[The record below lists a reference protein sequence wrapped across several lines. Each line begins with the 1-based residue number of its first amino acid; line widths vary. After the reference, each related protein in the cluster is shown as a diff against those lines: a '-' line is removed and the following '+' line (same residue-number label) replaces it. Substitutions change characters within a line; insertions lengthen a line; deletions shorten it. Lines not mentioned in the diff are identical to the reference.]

1 MYKTIIISTFALLLS
16 INIFA
21 QKYAYVDS
29 EYIMNNIP
37 EYKDAQLEL
46 DDYAME
52 YKEKV
57 QEAYD
62 KIEELQA
69 QFRAESVLMPEE
81 VKEKKLQEI
90 NDKIQ
95 EAKDLQK
102 SYFGPKGELFVLRED
117 LIRPIQEKIYNAIQ
131 ELAEEKNYS
140 FVFDKAGSI
149 SILYVQARYDIS
161 DDVLDKVGA
170 VMGTVRKE
178 DRERA
183 GSSSSSEKSNSSSK
197 ASSKP
202 SSKPGKGM
210 MPPSFGGKRK

>member
-1 MYKTIIISTFALLLS
+1 MYKKIIISTFILLLS
-16 INIFA
+16 ITIFA

-57 QEAYD
+57 QEEYE

-90 NDKIQ
+90 KDKIQ
-95 EAKDLQK
+95 AAKDLQK
-102 SYFGPKGELFVLRED
+102 SYFGPKGELFVQRED

-183 GSSSSSEKSNSSSK
+183 GGSSSSGKDNSSTK
-197 ASSKP
+197 PSSKP

>member
-1 MYKTIIISTFALLLS
+1 MYKKIFISTFVLLIS
-16 INIFA
+16 ITTFA

-57 QEAYD
+57 QEEYD

-69 QFRAESVLMPEE
+69 QLRAESVLMPEE

-90 NDKIQ
+90 KDKIQ
-95 EAKDLQK
+95 AAKDLQK
-102 SYFGPKGELFVLRED
+102 SYFGPKGELFVQRED

-140 FVFDKAGSI
+140 FVFDKAGSL

-170 VMGTVRKE
+170 VMGTVRRE
-178 DRERA
+178 DRQRA
-183 GSSSSSEKSNSSSK
+183 GSNNSNEKKNSSSNT
-197 ASSKP
+197 SSKP
-202 SSKPGKGM
+202 SNKPGKGM
-210 MPPSFGGKRK
+210 MPPSFGGKHK

>member
-1 MYKTIIISTFALLLS
+1 MYKKIILSTLILFLS
-16 INIFA
+16 LGIFA
-21 QKYAYVDS
+21 QKYAYVYS

-57 QEAYD
+57 QEEFA
-62 KIEELQA
+62 KIEELKA

-90 NDKIQ
+90 KDKIQ
-95 EAKDLQK
+95 EAKDMQT
-102 SYFGPKGELFVLRED
+102 SYFGPKGELFIQRED
-117 LIRPIQEKIYNAIQ
+117 LIRPIQEKIYNAIK
-131 ELAEEKNYS
+131 EIAEDKNYS

-178 DRERA
+178 DRERG
-183 GSSSSSEKSNSSSK
+183 GSSETNTSSPK

-202 SSKPGKGM
+202 TNKPNKGM

>member
-1 MYKTIIISTFALLLS
+1 MYKKTILSSFAILLS
-16 INIFA
+16 ISMFA

-57 QEAYD
+57 QEEYD

-90 NDKIQ
+90 KDKIQ
-95 EAKDLQK
+95 AAKDLQK
-102 SYFGPKGELFVLRED
+102 
-117 LIRPIQEKIYNAIQ
+117 KIFWSKRRVVYSKRRFNQ
-131 ELAEEKNYS
+131 TYSRKN
-140 FVFDKAGSI
+140 
-149 SILYVQARYDIS
+149 L
-161 DDVLDKVGA
+161 
-170 VMGTVRKE
+170 
-178 DRERA
+178 
-183 GSSSSSEKSNSSSK
+183 
-197 ASSKP
+197 
-202 SSKPGKGM
+202 
-210 MPPSFGGKRK
+210 